1 MTAST
6 DAATGR
12 KGRPHPPVNNYY
24 YIINF
29 ITTTLTNYTRLLPVV
44 FADFVFGVNLRT
56 VTNRHRLSNCGVV
69 VGG

>member
-1 MTAST
+1 MN

-29 ITTTLTNYTRLLPVV
+29 ITTILTNYTGLLPVV
-44 FADFVFGVNLRT
+44 FAAFVFGVNLRT
-56 VTNRHRLSNCGVV
+56 VTNHVALVIGVGL
-69 VGG
+69 GG